1 LQLEFNSLR
10 QKSNESAQEFG
21 RRVENIAMELY
32 ESMEE
37 GQNHTP
43 EQQRAILD
51 NIKTQALHNYQ
62 IGLHEDIKLLVRSY
76 HYKTLQEAIT
86 GVSAEEKVNGPIAR
100 KSAYQGQSKFDESVT
115 RIICQKCGK
124 MGHHGRDCRTS
135 RYANRFSLPKRR
147 TTSNKYG
154 R

>member
-1 LQLEFNSLR
+1 MIDFHTRTIVNYEQLKRELETEYLGKRSTAHLQLEFNSLK

-62 IGLHEDIKLLVRSY
+62 IGLHEGIKL
-76 HYKTLQEAIT
+76 
-86 GVSAEEKVNGPIAR
+86 R
-100 KSAYQGQSKFDESVT
+100 KG
-115 RIICQKCGK
+115 
-124 MGHHGRDCRTS
+124 
-135 RYANRFSLPKRR
+135 
-147 TTSNKYG
+147 
-154 R
+154 